1 MRSSTS
7 YRKGHVPWIKGKK
20 FGSRTKSVKQKII
33 DGNIEYWRKQTE
45 EFLAADPICA
55 ACFTELTN
63 FSRLM
68 LCDGCR
74 IYYNTLAFKLRN
86 PGYTTRYS
94 RERRRKAKEKK
105 LKEDLF
111 PLTGLKERREKE
123 ALTAFYEEEREEK
136 HELELE
142 ERRRK
147 SAFCY

>member
-1 MRSSTS
+1 MISSTS
-7 YRKGHVPWIKGKK
+7 YVKGNVPWIKG
-20 FGSRTKSVKQKII
+20 RTVGARSKSVKQKIS

-45 EFLAADPICA
+45 KFLIADPICA
-55 ACFTELTN
+55 GCFTPLTN

-74 IYYNTLAFKLRN
+74 VYYNTLAFKLRN

-94 RERRRKAKEKK
+94 RERRKKAKEKRIK
-105 LKEDLF
+105 DDLF
-111 PLTGLKERREKE
+111 PLTGMKERREKE
-123 ALTAFYEEEREEK
+123 ALTAFQKDEREEK
-136 HELELE
+136 REIERE